1 MLIKAVI
8 SEPSLEG
15 LLFFKIPL
23 VVFKARR
30 NGKANR
36 IFGGHAS
43 GGCRLEYCRALPQIA
58 SGYRRRKV

>member
-1 MLIKAVI
+1 MSRVW
-8 SEPSLEG
+8 EG

-23 VVFKARR
+23 VVFKARQ

-36 IFGGHAS
+36 IFDGRAS
-43 GGCRLEYCRALPQIA
+43 GGCRLEYCCTQPQIA